1 MSNEESSEIKLEVC
15 SLWLEKEDLKWM
27 DTTTDIT
34 TGGGGGVKTK
44 KKINL
49 CKKLSKKINL

>member
-34 TGGGGGVKTK
+34 TGGGGGEYPQ
-44 KKINL
+44 
-49 CKKLSKKINL
+49 